1 MQKTRGYGQTR
12 PVQDDQDPAETT
24 TAPPAAPQEARTA
37 GGLPLVALDQ
47 VLFPRQCT
55 HTADELVALTGVDL
69 EVATRLWRAM
79 GFTAVP
85 DDSPIFVDD
94 DLEALRS
101 AMKALSEGVP
111 LNEIIYQTR
120 VISAAMARAAEVTSD
135 NFVTRVEELHRLG
148 LSEDEIVKAIGDAE
162 QQDIDHLIGYFYRRQ
177 LREAIWRKMAQP
189 EHQPDRTATT
199 VAFIDL
205 VAFTAITEDIA
216 QDQLGAL
223 IDRFEMTVHDRVT
236 TGGGRIVKMIGDEV
250 MFVSDDASGATD
262 IALDLIDAFSDDDS
276 VPEARA
282 GLATGSVLAHGG
294 DYFGPVVNLA
304 SRIVG
309 VARPSTV
316 VVSDAV
322 HEQLAGRTDLNW
334 RHLPPKWLKGIGRST
349 LWRVGR

>member
-1 MQKTRGYGQTR
+1 VR
-12 PVQDDQDPAETT
+12 DDQDTVGST
-24 TAPPAAPQEARTA
+24 TAAEVQQEVRMP
-37 GGLPLVALDQ
+37 GGLALDALDK
-47 VLFPRQCT
+47 VLFPRQCA
-55 HTADELVALTGVDL
+55 HTADELVGETGVDL
-69 EVATRLWRAM
+69 DTSTRLWRAM

-85 DDSPIFVDD
+85 DDAPVFVDD

-101 AMKALSEGVP
+101 AKKAMDDGIP
-111 LNEIIYQTR
+111 LDEIIYQTR

-135 NFVTRVEELHRLG
+135 NVVARLEELQRMG
-148 LSEDEIVKAIGDAE
+148 LSEDEIVKAVGDSE
-162 QQDIDHLIGYFYRRQ
+162 RQDIDSLIGYFYRRQ

-189 EHQPDRTATT
+189 GHEADKTMTT

-216 QDQLGAL
+216 QDQLGEL
-223 IDRFEMTVHDRVT
+223 IDRFELTVHDRVT

-250 MFVSDDASGATD
+250 MFVSDDAGGATD
-262 IALDLIDAFSDDDS
+262 IALELIAAFASDDS

-282 GLATGSVLAHGG
+282 GLAAGSVLAHGG

-322 HEQLAGRTDLNW
+322 HDLLAARSDLSW

-349 LWRVGR
+349 LWRVRR